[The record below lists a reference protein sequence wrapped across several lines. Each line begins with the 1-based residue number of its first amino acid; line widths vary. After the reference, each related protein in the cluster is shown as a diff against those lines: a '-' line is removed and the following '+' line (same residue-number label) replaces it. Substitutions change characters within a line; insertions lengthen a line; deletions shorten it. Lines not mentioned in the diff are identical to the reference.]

1 MMANKKVYIVIVTY
15 NSMKWMEKC
24 LKSLRASQYP
34 LHIIVVDNC
43 SKDNTVSYLSE
54 QKDVELIVNKQNKG
68 FGQANNQG
76 IKFALEQGA
85 DYCFLL
91 NQDAYIHPD
100 TIEKLIE
107 THLQFPSAGILTPV
121 HLNGNGA
128 GLDPYYR
135 NFVLPTSDAFLT
147 DACIGE
153 VKRYYDVDLVPA
165 AGWFIPK
172 NTLEKIG
179 GFDPLFF
186 HYGEDDN
193 YMQRLRYHQ
202 MPIVMDRQAFI
213 RHDRE
218 STVGNAKVYLNKKNR
233 RELLILASDIN
244 YSKGY
249 IIQKIGK
256 QFFANLS
263 LHFFYLLGRKFGAMW
278 NFFGDYWYLYAN
290 RKRLR
295 VSREN
300 NRTLQKNWL

>member
-1 MMANKKVYIVIVTY
+1 MKQVYIIIVTY
-15 NSMKWMEKC
+15 NSMKWMEQC
-24 LKSLRASQYP
+24 LASLRASLYP
-34 LHIIVVDNC
+34 LHIVVIDNC
-43 SKDNTVSYLSE
+43 SKDDTLSYLSK
-54 QKDVELIVNKQNKG
+54 QDDVHLIKNTQNKG

-76 IKFALEQGA
+76 IRYALEQGA

-91 NQDAYIHPD
+91 NQDAYIHPN
-100 TIEKLIE
+100 TVEKLIE
-107 THLQFPSAGILTPV
+107 THLQFPSAGILAPV
-121 HLNGNGA
+121 HLNGDGT

-135 NFVLPTSDAFLT
+135 NFVLPTSDDFLT

-153 VKRYYDVDLVPA
+153 VKRHYNVDLVPA

-172 NTLEKIG
+172 STLEKIG

-202 MPIVMDRQAFI
+202 MHIVMDRQAFI

-218 STVGNAKVYLNKKNR
+218 STVGNVKVYLNKKNR

-244 YSKGY
+244 YSKEY

-263 LHFFYLLGRKFGAMW
+263 LHFFYLIGCKFNQMW
-278 NFFGDYWYLYAN
+278 NFVNDYWWIISN
-290 RKRLR
+290 RKKIRD
-295 VSREN
+295 SRQA
-300 NRTLQKNWL
+300 NRTLQKNWLQ